1 MAAPSRQRH
10 HASERTTPRLEVVGQ
25 IHGQA
30 LTFNTP
36 LVVRDLS
43 GGGFSVESAVPFGR
57 GTTHVFRFTTNN
69 GASVV
74 LRANAMHSRPV
85 AGTSF
90 PERFTTGFQFLT
102 PSDERTAKSIDA
114 LLDAATSVL
123 QFD

>member
-1 MAAPSRQRH
+1 MAARSGKTH
-10 HASERTTPRLEVVGQ
+10 HSSDRTTPRLEVVGQ
-25 IHGQA
+25 IHGQS

-36 LVVRDLS
+36 LIVRDLS
-43 GGGFSVESAVPFGR
+43 SGGFSVESAVPFGR
-57 GTTHVFRFTTNN
+57 GTTHVFRFTTTN
-69 GASVV
+69 GVSVV

-85 AGTSF
+85 AGSSF

-102 PSDERTAKSIDA
+102 PDDEQTAKNIDT